1 MELGLQTLKF
11 KDMGAPPPAGGAAP
25 AAGAPAAAKPPAP
38 TPAPA
43 AGAPPAAGAAPA
55 AAAPAPAISNPDQHK
70 TQADIYKAMKE
81 ADVKDLWKE
90 LKTWKP

>member
-43 AGAPPAAGAAPA
+43 AGAPAAGAPA